1 MKYIEFQ
8 ELWPYNC
15 LLDGY
20 DLGITYLYGKIE
32 VFSCKQTSQDKKLT
46 KEIESRRSRTSSN
59 ASQMSRSLPS
69 STITSSSPTTSQS
82 IQNQHY
88 LHTTGKAIN
97 VPQHQIGIDDVVSP
111 PALSPPCF
119 YDLTS
124 QFNDDPFG
132 NEKRQTYIDLIST
145 LNNSYPDYDFR
156 HVNPEFFAQLGL
168 QETLHNINNSLHEVY
183 ENEQFSSLWSSI
195 NEIIDLN
202 HCEVYSYLPDQNLDD
217 PMADPLSLGGSK
229 LWSWNYF
236 FVNRKLKR
244 LVFFTAYGKSK
255 ASALEDDER
264 EGMMVGEQYDEEDY
278 FYSNSK
284 NANVHF
290 DYGSNNGSDDEMVD
304 DFDDL

>member
-1 MKYIEFQ
+1 MQI
-8 ELWPYNC
+8 P
-15 LLDGY
+15 
-20 DLGITYLYGKIE
+20 
-32 VFSCKQTSQDKKLT
+32 T
-46 KEIESRRSRTSSN
+46 K
-59 ASQMSRSLPS
+59 A
-69 STITSSSPTTSQS
+69 TTVA
-82 IQNQHY
+82 H
-88 LHTTGKAIN
+88 
-97 VPQHQIGIDDVVSP
+97 HQVDVVSP

-156 HVNPEFFAQLGL
+156 HVKPEFFTQVTL
-168 QETLHNINNSLHEVY
+168 QDSIQNINNSLHEVY
-183 ENEQFSSLWSSI
+183 ENEQFSSLWTNV

-236 FVNRKLKR
+236 FVNRPLKR

-255 ASALEDDER
+255 ACALEDDER
-264 EGMMVGEQYDEEDY
+264 EGMMVGDQYDDEDY
-278 FYSNSK
+278 FYSNTK

-290 DYGSNNGSDDEMVD
+290 DYNESDSEMMDE
-304 DFDDL
+304 FDDL

>member
-20 DLGITYLYGKIE
+20 DLGCTYLYGKIE

-46 KEIESRRSRTSSN
+46 KEIESRRRNNSN
-59 ASQMSRSLPS
+59 AQLPLSRSLPS
-69 STITSSSPTTSQS
+69 SNPQISSPQHLVPPQQFPLASSLSKS
-82 IQNQHY
+82 IS
-88 LHTTGKAIN
+88 IP
-97 VPQHQIGIDDVVSP
+97 PQQQVDILSP
-111 PALSPPCF
+111 AALSPPCI
-119 YDLTS
+119 YDLTT

-132 NEKRQTYIDLIST
+132 NDKRQTFIDLIST
-145 LNNSYPDYDFR
+145 LNNSFPDYDFR
-156 HVNPEFFAQLGL
+156 HVKPEFFVQLSL
-168 QETLHNINNSLHEVY
+168 QETLQNINNSLHDVY
-183 ENEQFSSLWSSI
+183 ENEQFSSLWTSI

-202 HCEVYSYLPDQNLDD
+202 HSEVYSYVPDQNLDD
-217 PMADPLSLGGSK
+217 PMADPLNLGGSK
-229 LWSWNYF
+229 LWTWNYF

-255 ASALEDDER
+255 ASELEDDER
-264 EGMMVGEQYDEEDY
+264 EGMMVGDQYDDEDY
-278 FYSNSK
+278 FYSNPK

-290 DYGSNNGSDDEMVD
+290 DYDSQNDEEMVD

>member
-32 VFSCKQTSQDKKLT
+32 VFSCKQTSQDRKLT
-46 KEIESRRSRTSSN
+46 KEIESRRRTNSN
-59 ASQMSRSLPS
+59 ATQMLSRSLPTTS
-69 STITSSSPTTSQS
+69 GTSSSPISQS
-82 IQNQHY
+82 VQPQH
-88 LHTTGKAIN
+88 LLVPNGKAIT
-97 VPQHQIGIDDVVSP
+97 VPQHQVDVVSP

-132 NEKRQTYIDLIST
+132 NDKRQTYIDLIST

-156 HVNPEFFAQLGL
+156 HVKPEFFTQISL
-168 QETLHNINNSLHEVY
+168 QETIQNINNSLHEVY
-183 ENEQFSSLWSSI
+183 ENEQFSTLWTNV

-202 HCEVYSYLPDQNLDD
+202 HCEVYSYIPDQNLDD

-236 FVNRKLKR
+236 FVNRRLKR

-255 ASALEDDER
+255 ACALEDDER
-264 EGMMVGEQYDEEDY
+264 EGMMVGDQYDEEDY
-278 FYSNSK
+278 FYSNTK

-290 DYGSNNGSDDEMVD
+290 DYHNESDDEMMD
-304 DFDDL
+304 EFDDL